1 MKSIALRRLALA
13 TAGLTVLTGVALAGG
28 PDHGPGMQGMAM
40 PMNVAE
46 MTQKAQEHAAA
57 VDLDK
62 DGFVTPAETRAYR
75 EQQREARAAA
85 KFARMDANKDGKVSV
100 AEFSAE
106 HTARIQA
113 MDANGDFVVTWESA
127 GQDGSTGGGGV
138 EYRASTDDGSVAEP
152 VDDRF

>member
-28 PDHGPGMQGMAM
+28 PDQGPGMQDQAM

-46 MTQKAQEHAAA
+46 MTRKAQERAAA

-85 KFARMDANKDGKVSV
+85 RFAAMDANKDGKVSV
-100 AEFSAE
+100 AEYSAA

-113 MDANGDFVVTWESA
+113 MDANGD
-127 GQDGSTGGGGV
+127 GGV
-138 EYRASTDDGSVAEP
+138 DRSEMRAAHRHGRHHGGKHGGPDGARCAEAP
-152 VDDRF
+152 AG

>member
-13 TAGLTVLTGVALAGG
+13 TAGLTALTGVALAGG
-28 PDHGPGMQGMAM
+28 PDQGPGMHGMAM

-46 MTQKAQEHAAA
+46 MTQKAQERAAA

-113 MDANGDFVVTWESA
+113 MDANGDGVVDRGEMRAAHRHGRHHGGRHGGPDGA
-127 GQDGSTGGGGV
+127 GC
-138 EYRASTDDGSVAEP
+138 AEAP
-152 VDDRF
+152 AG

>member
-28 PDHGPGMQGMAM
+28 PDQGPGMRDQAT
-40 PMNVAE
+40 PMTVAE

-85 KFARMDANKDGKVSV
+85 RFAAMDANKDGKVSV

-113 MDANGDFVVTWESA
+113 MDANGDGVVDRSEMRAAHRHGRHHGGMHGGA
-127 GQDGSTGGGGV
+127 GC
-138 EYRASTDDGSVAEP
+138 AEAP
-152 VDDRF
+152 AG